1 MDTLFIKKEFNKK
14 RTVVVILAAIFG
26 VVSILTQISFIQ
38 SKSLKNIKQKLE
50 NRIANSENTFHHFI
64 QDTSFLY
71 QALKNN
77 IESSEY
83 LQADIS
89 NETGLFIYRTDNI
102 ETNHKLIFWNST
114 RFFFNEEILNHPDSS
129 YFVRDINGDFEV
141 IKRDRLIAGKSC
153 ICVGVIP
160 VRWHYF
166 IENTYLKSHFN
177 KNIIPENLVVIKD
190 EHTSTEIKSS
200 FGTHLFYI
208 DYVSDISGQTIDVL
222 SVILRFVS
230 ILLILIALYLFAAET
245 CIKRGF
251 VKAITLFIMGIIG
264 VRIIIYIFPTYF
276 YDKDMTLFD
285 PTIYGSDIVHSSLG
299 QLLINVV
306 LIGFLLQFFN
316 NYEEGFE
323 LFANKIKDHIRR
335 LLKLLILI
343 VTGYGVVYIIR
354 HLILDS
360 KISFDVSNFSGLD
373 YFSLL
378 GFFII
383 VILIICY
390 SQIILVLYK
399 DTIETKWSFKPLSFY
414 IIIMLLVTSV
424 ISAIIINQNQLIE
437 IEQRKKIAESISHQE
452 EEFGENMIEI
462 AVSNFNES
470 FLKENYKRFNNEKS
484 NKYIKDSIISVNFRG
499 YLNRYDTKV
508 YVFDSLHKNLFNDDT
523 LQYNSLKEIIS
534 CNATYEGFEGLYSF
548 VEKDLSKNYI
558 FQKNLIHLN
567 DTALY
572 VFVVARLKN
581 NYGNAI
587 FPELF
592 KQSNGGVTE
601 KNINYFYAIYINNYV
616 EKHSANYSFSNK
628 VNTDSIL
635 LNKSAYKVLDNEE
648 GMSELWYKV
657 SKNKAIVVVR
667 KNDLLTALLTLFSYL
682 LCLIIVIN
690 ALFRIVDKLL
700 WKLFPEI
707 AHKKRNEFKYHF
719 QVQIQNAITI
729 ISVISLAII
738 GIFTVTLFANRFKSS
753 NNDRLLKSVQAI
765 VEEVESEIQSKLIYN
780 DVSNIHQ
787 LNEMDFI
794 DKKITQISEIHSVD
808 INLFDAHGNLKLSTQ
823 PYIFNKHLLNDKI
836 DPFVYSNLI
845 NNNYSTYIH
854 SEKIG
859 LLPYLSIYAAVRDED
874 KKIIGFIN
882 IPYLN
887 SQTELNAEVSNFI
900 ATLINLNTFIFLL
913 AGAISYLVS
922 RRITSSLVLIGNRM
936 KEISLGNINE
946 PIKWD
951 KNDEIGVL
959 VKEYNKMLEQLDI
972 SAKLLAKNE
981 REIAWR
987 EMAKQVAHEIKNP
1000 LTPMKLSLQYLQK
1013 SIDNNNS
1020 NIQVLTKQ
1028 VADTLIEQIDQL
1040 AKIASDFSQFAN
1052 IQNAHFERFEL
1063 YSCIDSVVN
1072 LYSMDSSINIIWI
1085 KPANECFVHADKTQI
1100 NRVFTNLIKNA
1111 VESAS
1116 GKQSKEINIDCS
1128 IENNHVVISVKDN
1141 GEGIARKLF
1150 DKIFE
1155 PNFTTKT
1162 SGTGLGLAIC
1172 KSIIEN
1178 ANGKIYFESEQN
1190 ISTTFYIQ
1198 LPVIT

>member
-1 MDTLFIKKEFNKK
+1 MDTTIIKKEFNKK
-14 RTVVVILAAIFG
+14 LTAVIVIAAIVG
-26 VVSILTQISFIQ
+26 IVSVITQISFIN
-38 SKSLKNIKQKLE
+38 SRSLENIKQKIE
-50 NRIANSENTFHHFI
+50 DRIANSENTFNQFL
-64 QDTSFLY
+64 QDTTFLY
-71 QALKNN
+71 QTLNNN
-77 IESSEY
+77 IESSHY
-83 LQADIS
+83 LDADVS
-89 NETGLFIYRTDNI
+89 NETGLFIYRTENF
-102 ETNHKLIFWNST
+102 ETSHKLIFWNST
-114 RFFFNEEILNHPDSS
+114 RFFFNEDILNHPDSS

-141 IKRDRLIAGKSC
+141 IKRDRLIAGKNC
-153 ICVGVIP
+153 ICVGIIP
-160 VRWHYF
+160 IRWHYF

-177 KNIIPENLVVIKD
+177 KNIIPENLIVIKD
-190 EHTSTEIKSS
+190 DHTSTDIKSAV
-200 FGTHLFYI
+200 GIHLFYI
-208 DYVSDISGQTIDVL
+208 DYTSDVSVQSIDVI
-222 SVILRFVS
+222 SVVLRFLS
-230 ILLILIALYLFAAET
+230 IILTLIALYLFAAET
-245 CIKRGF
+245 YITKGF
-251 VKAITLFIMGIIG
+251 AKALAIYITGVLM
-264 VRIIIYIFPTYF
+264 VRIIIYSFPSYF
-276 YDKDMTLFD
+276 YDKDMSLFD
-285 PTIYGSDIVHSSLG
+285 PTVYGSDFVHPSLG

-306 LIGFLLQFFN
+306 LLASLLHFYN
-316 NYEEGFE
+316 SYSEGFV
-323 LFANKIKDHIRR
+323 LLTNKIYNNIRKA
-335 LLKLLILI
+335 LKFITLIL
-343 VTGYGVVYIIR
+343 TGELVVYIIR

-383 VILIICY
+383 VVLIVCY
-390 SQIILVLYK
+390 CQIILALYK
-399 DTIETKWSFKPLSFY
+399 DLIEKIWPNKHVSFY
-414 IIIMLLVTSV
+414 VIINLIVTFVVSV
-424 ISAIIINQNQLIE
+424 IIINQNQLIE
-437 IEQRKKIAESISHQE
+437 IEQRKKVAESISHQE

-470 FLKENYKRFNNEKS
+470 FLKDNYKRFNSEKA
-484 NKYIKDSIISVNFRG
+484 NKNIKDSIISVNFRG

-508 YVFDSLHKNLFNDDT
+508 YVFDSLHKSLFNDDT
-523 LQYNSLKEIIS
+523 LQYNSLKEIIT

-548 VEKDLSKNYI
+548 VSKESSKNYI
-558 FQKNLIHLN
+558 FQKNLIRYN

-601 KNINYFYAIYINNYV
+601 KNNNYFYAIYENDYL

-628 VNTDSIL
+628 VITDSL
-635 LNKSAYKVLDNEE
+635 LNKSVYKVLDNEE
-648 GMSELWYKV
+648 GMNELWYKV
-657 SKNKAIVVVR
+657 SKYKSIVVVR
-667 KNDLLTALLTLFSYL
+667 KNDRLIELLTLFSYL

-690 ALFRIVDKLL
+690 ALFKIVDNIL

-707 AHKKRNEFKYHF
+707 THERGNEFKYHF
-719 QVQIQNAITI
+719 QVQIQYAITI
-729 ISVISLAII
+729 ISILSLSII

-753 NNDRLLKSVQAI
+753 NNDRLLKSVQSI

-780 DVSNIHQ
+780 DVSNIHK

-808 INLFDAHGNLKLSTQ
+808 INLFDAQGNLKLSTQ

-859 LLPYLSIYAAVRDED
+859 LLPYLSIYAVVRDEN
-874 KKIIGFIN
+874 KKLIGFIN

-887 SQTELNAEVSNFI
+887 AQTELNAEVSNFI

-946 PIKWD
+946 PIKWE

-972 SAKLLAKNE
+972 SAKMLAKNE

-1013 SIDNNNS
+1013 AIDNNNN
-1020 NIQVLTKQ
+1020 NIQELTKQ
-1028 VADTLIEQIDQL
+1028 VANTLIEQIDQL
-1040 AKIASDFSQFAN
+1040 ARIASDFSQFAN
-1052 IQNAHFERFEL
+1052 IQNAHYERFEL
-1063 YSCIDSVVN
+1063 NSCIDSVVT
-1072 LYSMDSSINIIWI
+1072 LYKMDSSVNFVWT
-1085 KPANECFVHADKTQI
+1085 KPADDCFVRADKTQI
-1100 NRVFTNLIKNA
+1100 NRVLSNLIKNA
-1111 VESAS
+1111 VESAA
-1116 GKQSKEINIDCS
+1116 GNQPKEIVVKCS
-1128 IENNHVVISVKDN
+1128 VEKNKAIISVKDN
-1141 GEGIARKLF
+1141 GDGIAGSLYE
-1150 DKIFE
+1150 KIFE

-1178 ANGKIYFESEQN
+1178 ANGKIYFESEQHV
-1190 ISTTFYIQ
+1190 STTFYIQ
-1198 LPVIT
+1198 LPVIA